1 MLASNSLFGTSDT
14 RPKIKRSGSTV
25 LQWNENEP
33 DPDGDVTLV
42 VSPPRTPHRYKT
54 LSETN
59 VSTKGFSFAT
69 AVQPATTTPSAATGS
84 ASGSLFGPPPTSQ
97 PAGNARAG
105 ETIFGNAQSF
115 NECVKQD
122 ISKLRIRVSSKVLML
137 ASAYFRRMFSTQWR
151 EGQELNANGSVEL
164 EIPDTD
170 PKAFLIILNII
181 HLRRRCVPQS
191 VDLDTLTE
199 LAVLTDYFQCH
210 DALRPYP
217 TSWRGW
223 LKGTIPQV
231 LCNDLVKWI
240 CISWVFDYDDI
251 FTKVTQTAQRHSTNH
266 IDCLDLPIP
275 ESVSSEC
282 YPGPL

>member
-1 MLASNSLFGTSDT
+1 MFGSNSLFGGGDN
-14 RPKIKRSGSTV
+14 RPKIKRSGPIA
-25 LQWNENEP
+25 LQWDENEP

-42 VSPPRTPHRYKT
+42 VSPPTTPHRYKT

-59 VSTKGFSFAT
+59 VSNKGFSFGT
-69 AVQPATTTPSAATGS
+69 AVQPATTTPSTATGS
-84 ASGSLFGPPPTSQ
+84 ASGSLFGPPPTTQ
-97 PAGNARAG
+97 PAANARTG
-105 ETIFGNAQSF
+105 GTIFKNAQSF
-115 NECVKQD
+115 SERANQD
-122 ISKLRIRVSSKVLML
+122 TSKSRFRVSSKVLML

-170 PKAFLIILNII
+170 PKALLIILNII

-191 VDLDTLTE
+191 VDLDTLTK

-210 DALRPYP
+210 DALGPYP
-217 TSWRGW
+217 TSWGGW
-223 LKGTIPQV
+223 LEGTIPQV
-231 LCNDLVKWI
+231 FCNDLVKWI
-240 CISWVFDYDDI
+240 CISWVFDYDNI
-251 FTKVTQTAQRHSTNH
+251 FTKVTQTAQRHSTNN

-282 YPGPL
+282 YPGLL